1 MAAGSDKVFDIK
13 ERSFLFSKR
22 VIFFVKGC
30 KIDRVFVSLFDQLV
44 RSATSVGANIAEGK
58 SGSSKNYF
66 LKFHIIALK
75 SANEITYWLR
85 LIKETLLDI
94 QENEIDNLLQEIDE
108 ITKILAT
115 IILKNKAV

>member
-44 RSATSVGANIAEGK
+44 RSASSVGANIAEGK
-58 SGSSKNYF
+58 SGSSKNDF

-75 SANEITYWLR
+75 SANETTYWLR

>member
-58 SGSSKNYF
+58 SGSSKNDF

-75 SANEITYWLR
+75 SANETTYWLS